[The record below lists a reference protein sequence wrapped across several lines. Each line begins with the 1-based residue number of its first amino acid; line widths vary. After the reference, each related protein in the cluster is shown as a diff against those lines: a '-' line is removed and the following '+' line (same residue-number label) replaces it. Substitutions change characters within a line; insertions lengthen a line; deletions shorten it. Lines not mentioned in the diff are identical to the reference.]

1 MFDSYVFTE
10 GSARNVVT
18 ASGAGA
24 FQVETLITYYR
35 GIPLSMVHAVEL
47 VVDGAEVPR
56 DELVVS
62 PDGAD
67 WFTLDEAAT
76 VTTYRWEYGTP
87 LRVRW
92 LNGGLPAG
100 DHEVTLRLKIRVA
113 YIPIPFGGER
123 TRTITL

>member
-24 FQVETLITYYR
+24 FEVATLITYYR

-62 PDGAD
+62 PDGVE
-67 WFTLDEAAT
+67 WFPLDEAAT

-87 LRVRW
+87 LHVRW

>member
-1 MFDSYVFTE
+1 
-10 GSARNVVT
+10 
-18 ASGAGA
+18 
-24 FQVETLITYYR
+24 
-35 GIPLSMVHAVEL
+35 MVHAVEL

-62 PDGAD
+62 PDGGAD

-87 LRVRW
+87 AARAVAERR
-92 LNGGLPAG
+92 PARRRPRG
-100 DHEVTLRLKIRVA
+100 DAAAEDPRGVH
-113 YIPIPFGGER
+113 PDPFGGGER